1 MEQKEFIPKEK
12 MSKKEKKKLD
22 EERRVVWAFSPFT
35 RVIPNKKAYDRKK
48 AKEEMRN
55 ADVDE

>member
-1 MEQKEFIPKEK
+1 MEQNEFIPKEK
-12 MSKKEKKKLD
+12 MSKKERKKLD
-22 EERRVVWAFSPFT
+22 EESRVTWGFNPFS

-55 ADVDE
+55 DDY

>member
-1 MEQKEFIPKEK
+1 MEQQEFIPKEK
-12 MSKKEKKKLD
+12 MSKREKKKLD
-22 EERRVVWAFSPFT
+22 EEKRVTWGFNPFS

-55 ADVDE
+55 DDY

>member
-1 MEQKEFIPKEK
+1 MEQNEFIPKEK
-12 MSKKEKKKLD
+12 MSKKERKKLD
-22 EERRVVWAFSPFT
+22 EERRVIWGFNPFS

-55 ADVDE
+55 DDY

>member
-1 MEQKEFIPKEK
+1 MEQNEFIPKEK
-12 MSKKEKKKLD
+12 MSKKERKKLD
-22 EERRVVWAFSPFT
+22 EERRVTWGFNPFS

-55 ADVDE
+55 DDY

>member
-1 MEQKEFIPKEK
+1 MEQNEFIPKEK
-12 MSKKEKKKLD
+12 MSKKERKKLD
-22 EERRVVWAFSPFT
+22 EEKRVTWGFNPFS

-55 ADVDE
+55 DDY